1 MPRLSRCSVACLL
14 ACLLTAATPAK
25 AASDDR
31 PLFGW
36 IEKAIVMPVGATVK
50 IKLDS
55 GALTSSMDASKI
67 EEIDR
72 EGERWV
78 RFVLH
83 LEDSAT
89 GEDVYREL
97 ERPLKRIVR
106 VRGAGG
112 EDRRPA
118 VEIPICIGGHVYVEE
133 FTLRNRDNMLY
144 PVLIGRRTISRLG
157 LLDVTATYLNP
168 PTCLGMDRNSP

>member
-1 MPRLSRCSVACLL
+1 MNIYRRAV
-14 ACLLTAATPAK
+14 LTALISILAPITLAKPAQ
-25 AASDDR
+25 AEDR
-31 PLFGW
+31 PIFGW
-36 IEKAIVMPVGATVK
+36 VEKAIVMPVGAQVK

-55 GALTSSMDASKI
+55 GALTSSMDASDI
-67 EEIDR
+67 EVVRRDN
-72 EGERWV
+72 GERWV

-83 LEDSAT
+83 LEDQAS

-97 ERPLKRIVR
+97 ERPLKRMVR

-112 EDRRPA
+112 EDSRPA
-118 VEIPICIGGHVYVEE
+118 VEIPICIGDEVYLEE

-157 LLDVTATYLNP
+157 LLDVTSTYLNP
-168 PTCLGMDRNSP
+168 PGCTPQESD